1 MNSITKEQ
9 YLKANMDSMIY
20 NTNNRVYFDGVTL
33 KQAIKDKAKKSAE
46 NVSRWIPITEQ
57 DFYNALNE
65 QFIKMNKDHNEIDKW
80 YNRFKKTYIHMSLA
94 QIIKE
99 DYGNLNYLSI
109 ELSLK
114 FNYILRHIWKKVIK
128 IN

>member
-20 NTNNRVYFDGVTL
+20 NTINRVYFDGVTL

-65 QFIKMNKDHNEIDKW
+65 QFINMNKDHNEIDKW

-99 DYGNLNYLSI
+99 DYGMNLKAFKLFI
-109 ELSLK
+109 HRIIAE
-114 FNYILRHIWKKVIK
+114 I
-128 IN
+128 